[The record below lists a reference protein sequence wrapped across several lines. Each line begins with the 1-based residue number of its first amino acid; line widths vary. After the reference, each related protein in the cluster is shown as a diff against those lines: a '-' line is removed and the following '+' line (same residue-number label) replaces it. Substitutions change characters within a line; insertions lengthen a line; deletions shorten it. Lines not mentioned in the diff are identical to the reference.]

1 MLANADLGEFDD
13 YGEVDLEGEYQIGD
27 PGLENVLDSSYMKMK
42 QQRSTKGSSKPDAG
56 ALYAPYAGGKSAGN
70 AKKGAKAP
78 PKFVQS

>member
-42 QQRSTKGSSKPDAG
+42 
-56 ALYAPYAGGKSAGN
+56 
-70 AKKGAKAP
+70 
-78 PKFVQS
+78 